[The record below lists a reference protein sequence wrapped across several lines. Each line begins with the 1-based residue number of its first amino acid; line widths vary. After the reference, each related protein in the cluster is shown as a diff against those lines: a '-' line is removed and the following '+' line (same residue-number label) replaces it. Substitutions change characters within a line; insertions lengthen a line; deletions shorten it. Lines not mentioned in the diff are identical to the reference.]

1 MKPKSDKSKIHKI
14 KKGAVRED
22 AKEQGFYDG
31 RFRSRVVP
39 DKKKK
44 QSKESARKF
53 KKKSKI
59 QEEEQEE

>member
-1 MKPKSDKSKIHKI
+1 MKRKSDKEKIRKI
-14 KKGAVRED
+14 KKGTVRED

-44 QSKESARKF
+44 QSKEAARKYR
-53 KKKSKI
+53 KKRGIK
-59 QEEEQEE
+59 EEE